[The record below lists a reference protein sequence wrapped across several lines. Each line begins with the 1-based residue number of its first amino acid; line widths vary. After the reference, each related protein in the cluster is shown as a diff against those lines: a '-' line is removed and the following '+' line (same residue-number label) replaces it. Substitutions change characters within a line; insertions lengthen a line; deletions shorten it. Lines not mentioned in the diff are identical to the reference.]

1 MSKIFSYYETKDDG
15 SGVEHA
21 WYDSSNIKYTE
32 CIDEPNKLK
41 KLKVVFTTGAQYQY
55 NDVPVD
61 QYLVFREDA
70 SQGKALNRLI
80 KGGKYEYSKLENA
93 DIGELDDELMF
104 RSENGFFI
112 VNDDETFKIK
122 DCKDNVVYE
131 SEHLDDKNFEM
142 VENILKSVGIIAK
155 KI

>member
-15 SGVEHA
+15 SGVEHV
-21 WYDSSNIKYTE
+21 WYESSNIKYTE

-41 KLKVVFTTGAQYQY
+41 TLKVVFTTGTQYQY

-80 KGGKYEYSKLENA
+80 KGGKYEYSKLENV

-104 RSENGFFI
+104 RSGNGFFI
-112 VNDDETFKIK
+112 ANDEEAFKIK
-122 DCKDNVVYE
+122 DCKDNVVYQT
-131 SEHLDDKNFEM
+131 EHLDDKNFEM
-142 VENILKSVGIIAK
+142 VENILKSVGIIVK